1 MDLLFSPEEKREA
14 ITYDQRWNDP
24 RGKEDLTCSGS
35 CTGLWVSSAALE
47 DKLQAKV
54 ETPLYL
60 KKKKGVELIYNVVLA
75 SVVQV
80 KRISYIYII
89 AIFSW

>member
-1 MDLLFSPEEKREA
+1 MREAKNMQWKSSVFQAMKSFVSIQQYIYWSLFSPEEKREA

-60 KKKKGVELIYNVVLA
+60 KKKGG
-75 SVVQV
+75 
-80 KRISYIYII
+80 
-89 AIFSW
+89 